1 MKHKLLDYLYDKRMG
16 CFSLMLKM
24 PVIDYLNFVED
35 TYNDRGGIRNQRGPL
50 KTASAKTIRDRMIK
64 DVEAGAVLPPIVIG
78 LLLEKKYAPDF
89 AFADVDLTEIL
100 ENIPKERVSIIDG
113 MQRTTALLEAKESIV
128 EMEIRIDLWLA
139 TKIQALTYRM
149 LVLNT
154 GQIPWDLRR
163 QVEVIYEPLITEFE
177 TIIQTKYAD
186 IADYFNIIKQDDNE
200 RRKASGDYHASDIVE
215 LYLAFSLKTE
225 KVAMKSVLAEEFSRL
240 DMMQAMLNEKFVPVF
255 VEVFCSLARIDLI
268 IGKINDVWEAPLKDG
283 KDLFKSLPAK
293 VGFIT
298 AAAQK
303 IFGIAGRDLS
313 VERQDKSLTVIRKKT
328 SDLEKYIKKIQ
339 TKEEIKEFLAFE
351 ILSQRLN
358 DLPKGSKIGDKQ
370 RELFLS
376 AFKVFF
382 SEDFDLDEPAPSLI
396 PLWRAN

>member
-1 MKHKLLDYLYDKRMG
+1 MKYQLLDYLYDSRMG

-24 PVIDYLNFVED
+24 PALEYLKFVEE
-35 TYNDRGGIRNQRGPL
+35 TYNNRGGIKNQRGPL
-50 KTASAKTIRDRMIK
+50 KTASAKTIRERMIK

-78 LLLEKKYAPDF
+78 LLLEKNYDPKHSF
-89 AFADVDLTEIL
+89 TDVDLKGIL
-100 ENIPKERVSIIDG
+100 EYIPKERVSIIDG
-113 MQRTTALLEAKESIV
+113 MQRTTALLDAKKFLGEKY
-128 EMEIRIDLWLA
+128 IRIDLWLSD
-139 TKIQALTYRM
+139 KIQALTYRM

-163 QVEVIYEPLITEFE
+163 QVEVIYEPLITEIE
-177 TIIQTKYAD
+177 NIIQIKYNP
-186 IADYFNIIKQDDNE
+186 ILEYFNLIKKDDNA
-200 RRKASGDYHASDIVE
+200 RRKAAGDYHASDIVE
-215 LYLAFSLKTE
+215 MYLAFSLKTE

-240 DMMQAMLNEKFVPVF
+240 DMMQAMLNEKFIPIF
-255 VEVFCSLARIDLI
+255 VEIFSLLARIDIALGRFTNI
-268 IGKINDVWEAPLKDG
+268 SEGILQDG

-303 IFGIAGRDLS
+303 IFGVAGRDLT
-313 VERQDKSLTVIRKKT
+313 VERQEKSVAIIRRKSNDLINYLDHFDKDKAI
-328 SDLEKYIKKIQ
+328 E
-339 TKEEIKEFLAFE
+339 EFLSFD
-351 ILSQRLN
+351 ILAQRLD

-376 AFKVFF
+376 AFKVLF
-382 SEDFDLDEPAPSLI
+382 SDDFDLDEPSPSFI